1 MPVIYKQLGKATPA
15 ATTLTA
21 VYTVPA
27 ATSAVLSSI
36 SVCNRSATATT
47 FRLSHALAGAA
58 DATDQYFAYDA
69 SLAGNST
76 ATFTSGIAMAATDI
90 LRAYVGAATVTIIA
104 WGEER
109 T

>member
-1 MPVIYKQLGKATPA
+1 MPVAYKQLGKSTPA

-27 ATSAVLSSI
+27 STTAVLSTI
-36 SVCNRSATATT
+36 TVCNRSATATT

-58 DATDQYFAYDA
+58 DALDQYFAYDA
-69 SLAGNST
+69 PLAGNST
-76 ATFTSGIAMAATDI
+76 ATFTLGIAMASTDI
-90 LRAYVGAATVTIIA
+90 LRAYVGAATVTVLV

>member
-1 MPVIYKQLGKATPA
+1 MPVVYKQLGKSTPA

-27 ATSAVLSSI
+27 STAAVLSAI
-36 SVCNRSATATT
+36 TVCNRSATATT

-58 DATDQYFAYDA
+58 DANDQYFAYDTPI
-69 SLAGNST
+69 AGNST
-76 ATFTSGIAMAATDI
+76 AQFMLGIAMAATDV
-90 LRAYVGAATVTIIA
+90 LRAYVGAATVTILV